1 MISAPAFP
9 PPDPAD
15 PDEVG
20 WPLCTAAAMW
30 RQGRYD
36 ESIKHVEAAAAAAFS
51 LQHRTRA
58 EELAMAAAILHGYV
72 QRWQQGSL
80 DADPLSVPVSAEYP
94 SLEMLE
100 SVASFEG
107 MSIDEIVNPP
117 QPEAAPAPERI
128 VPNVP
133 HTLPS
138 GIFGEGALPT
148 PKRKLPELKKL
159 FARPAPLPKLVLD
172 FEGSILGTA
181 PATPNDDSA
190 PDTMPSDR
198 PPPKK

>member
-9 PPDPAD
+9 PPNPAD
-15 PDEVG
+15 PDEIG

-36 ESIKHVEAAAAAAFS
+36 ESIKHVESAAAAAYT
-51 LQHRTRA
+51 LQHRARG
-58 EELAMAAAILHGYV
+58 EELAMAAAVLHGYV
-72 QRWQQGSL
+72 QRWQQGAL
-80 DADPLSVPVSAEYP
+80 DADPLSVPVSADYP

-100 SVASFEG
+100 SVASGEG
-107 MSIDEIVNPP
+107 LTIEDIVNPP
-117 QPEAAPAPERI
+117 EPPATPERI
-128 VPNVP
+128 VTNVP

-148 PKRKLPELKKL
+148 PKRKLPELKKI
-159 FARPAPLPKLVLD
+159 FARPAPLPRLVLD
-172 FEGSILGTA
+172 FEGSIIAHKPEQRDDDA
-181 PATPNDDSA
+181 P